1 VIKIE
6 ITEALWL
13 DARRQFT
20 FAELAELSGL
30 SQDDLQQLVELEALS
45 PSNAAA
51 ETMFGADC
59 LDLARTACRLRDD
72 LDLDA
77 GALALVLRLLE
88 RIRGLEA
95 EMRALQARLPQLL
108 L

>member
-1 VIKIE
+1 MRIE
-6 ITEALWL
+6 ITEAMWL
-13 DARRQFT
+13 DARHPLT
-20 FAELAELSGL
+20 LAELAELSGL
-30 SQDDLQQLVELEALS
+30 SQDDLRQLIELEALS
-45 PSNAAA
+45 PSNDAA

-72 LDLDA
+72 LELDA

-95 EMRALQARLPQLL
+95 EMRALQAQLPQQLL
-108 L
+108 

>member
-1 VIKIE
+1 MRIE

-13 DARRQFT
+13 DARHPLT

-30 SQDDLQQLVELEALS
+30 SQDDLRQLIELEALS

-51 ETMFGADC
+51 EIMFGADC

-72 LDLDA
+72 LELDA

-95 EMRALQARLPQLL
+95 EMRALQAQLPQHLL
-108 L
+108 